1 MVKDSAIHDE
11 IKHCSKRASKTAHLA
26 MSCLFLLL
34 RERVEE
40 EDDMTMSMMSPKS
53 LRVRDASEQVCDI

>member
-1 MVKDSAIHDE
+1 
-11 IKHCSKRASKTAHLA
+11 